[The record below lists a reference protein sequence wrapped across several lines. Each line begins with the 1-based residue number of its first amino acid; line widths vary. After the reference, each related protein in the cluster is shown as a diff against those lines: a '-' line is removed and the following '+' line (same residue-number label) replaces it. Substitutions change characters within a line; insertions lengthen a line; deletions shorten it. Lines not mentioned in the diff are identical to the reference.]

1 MSSLSMSTELCKLT
15 YGTSP
20 KEAVN
25 ETPPRSLMVTGAP
38 STTPARQTQSLQE
51 QLLLLNRDRELVD
64 SRPPGPKSYPLR
76 LLRER
81 DSAERTEA
89 LQSSGDESAESADP
103 QSAADENSIENSL
116 FANINVE
123 APITRQLMEAGRSV
137 LSILV
142 YKLSLHARDI

>member
-64 SRPPGPKSYPLR
+64 SRPPGPKSYPLH

-81 DSAERTEA
+81 DSGAERTEA

-116 FANINVE
+116 FANIDVE

-137 LSILV
+137 
-142 YKLSLHARDI
+142 